1 MIRRRRQAI
10 PPAAQSLRKSMS
22 APTTAA
28 AARAA
33 PEPSFVEFVVLI
45 ALMMALGSMSIDN
58 LLPAFEPISLD
69 YGLGETNEV
78 QLILTV
84 YMVGFAIMQI
94 FYGPISDV
102 VGRRPTLMIGLVIFA
117 IGSFVA
123 LFASSFEVLLI
134 ARAIQGMGAAA
145 TRILSVAIVRDRFH
159 GREMARVMSIVM
171 MIFLIVPVIA
181 PSIGG
186 FFLLFGGW
194 HLIFVSMLAMAL
206 ILAVWFGRRMP
217 ETLHP
222 EYRMPFS
229 FARIAAGARR
239 CVVERVTFGYATAM
253 ALMYGALMGYI
264 NSSQQIFETD
274 VYGLGPLF
282 PIAFGVIAAV
292 MGVAAFTNS
301 RLVRRLGMRRLSH
314 AGICG
319 YLVFALALV
328 AMAVAYDGKPP
339 LILFTVALAGCQF
352 LFSLAMPN
360 FNTMAMEPLGDIAG
374 TASSVIGAYT
384 TLGGALIGLLISQ
397 SFNGT
402 VLPLSLGFLV
412 MGVLA
417 LGFVLWTEK
426 GRLFRP
432 HSPDPLPA
440 K

>member
-1 MIRRRRQAI
+1 
-10 PPAAQSLRKSMS
+10 MS
-22 APTTAA
+22 ASTTAA
-28 AARAA
+28 ATREA
-33 PEPSFVEFVVLI
+33 PTPSFLEFVVLI
-45 ALMMALGSMSIDN
+45 AFMMALGSMSIDN
-58 LLPAFEPISLD
+58 LLPAFAPITAD
-69 YGLGETNEV
+69 YALPNPNEV

-84 YMVGFAIMQI
+84 YMVGFAVMQI

-102 VGRRPTLMIGLVIFA
+102 VGRRPTLMIGLAIFA
-117 IGSFVA
+117 AGSLLA
-123 LFASSFEVLLI
+123 LFAPTFEVLLF

-186 FFLLFGGW
+186 FFLLFGSW
-194 HLIFVSMLAMAL
+194 HLIFVSMLVTAL
-206 ILAVWFGRRMP
+206 GLAVWFGRRMP

-222 EYRMPFS
+222 EYRHPFS
-229 FARIAAGARR
+229 IARIGAGALR
-239 CVVERVTFGYATAM
+239 CITDRTTFGYATAM

-282 PIAFGVIAAV
+282 PIAFGLIAAV
-292 MGVAAFTNS
+292 MGVAAFLNS
-301 RLVRRLGMRRLSH
+301 KLVRRLGMRRLSH
-314 AGICG
+314 AGVCG

-328 AMAVAYDGKPP
+328 ALAVAYDGKPP
-339 LILFTVALAGCQF
+339 LILFTIALAGCQF

-360 FNTMAMEPLGDIAG
+360 FNTMAMEPMGDIAG

-397 SFNGT
+397 NFNGT
-402 VLPLSLGFLV
+402 VLPLSVGFLA

-432 HSPDPLPA
+432 HNPDPLPV